1 MHRDEEENGINKVID
16 LLNTALSYT
25 SNVKYLEVILDAKL
39 TWNLHFER

>member
-1 MHRDEEENGINKVID
+1 MESIKLLT
-16 LLNTALSYT
+16 LLNTALIFT